1 MNDTKGSNEKKE
13 LSFAEKMKMV
23 NNLDEQEQVKAREA
37 IQDFKNRIE
46 EKREECIE
54 KYINDKCNE
63 IKKNIEKKVVAGDI
77 VKKKKK
83 KYAFVYMKTD
93 LVSLRMDLE
102 FKSLVSKVRCLCKNM
117 TDSEIEQKFL
127 QKELPIFARS
137 YNGVYMKPAFG
148 GFRGIFFQRFNKFT
162 VEISK
167 QIIERLEK
175 DGIKFAGI
183 VKGKWGEYDD
193 KRPVT
198 KKINGVLPLLY
209 DGEFDLKF
217 ILEL

>member
-1 MNDTKGSNEKKE
+1 MNDTKESNEKKE

-23 NNLDEQEQVKAREA
+23 NNLDEQEQEKAREA

-117 TDSEIEQKFL
+117 IDSQIEQEFL

-137 YNGVYMKPAFG
+137 HSAYMKPAFG
-148 GFRGIFFQRFNKFT
+148 GIRGIFFQRFNKFT

-167 QIIERLEK
+167 QIILS
-175 DGIKFAGI
+175 
-183 VKGKWGEYDD
+183 
-193 KRPVT
+193 
-198 KKINGVLPLLY
+198 LPSAPRIIIISFQKAATIS
-209 DGEFDLKF
+209 GP
-217 ILEL
+217 IA